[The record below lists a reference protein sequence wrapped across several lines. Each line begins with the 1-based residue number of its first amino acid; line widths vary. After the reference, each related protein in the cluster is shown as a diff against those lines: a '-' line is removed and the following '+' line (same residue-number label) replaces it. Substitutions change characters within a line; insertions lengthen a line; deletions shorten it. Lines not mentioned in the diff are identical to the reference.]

1 MKRYYLVRHGQTAWN
16 SDNRIQG
23 HSDLPLSPAGEAQAK
38 RLGALFAARH
48 LSGIFTSHL
57 KRSHQTAV
65 HIAAGNGHPFDSA
78 QDGRAEQSR
87 THGHGVRPVI
97 ERDLAEMHLG
107 EWEGLTPE
115 EVDARF
121 AGAYQQWRDR
131 PSAVCIPGAEPIEQF
146 QRRVRQAMEKIV
158 TGSGDGEYVIVSHGG
173 VIAALLAE
181 VLGADHDALLRRLRL
196 DNAGVT
202 ALECGSAVRHVLWI
216 NATAHLDGTAA
227 FPPLTEGGWF

>member
-1 MKRYYLVRHGQTAWN
+1 MKRYYLVRHGQTTWN

-57 KRSHQTAV
+57 KRSNQTAV
-65 HIAAGNGHPFDSA
+65 HIAAGNGH
-78 QDGRAEQSR
+78 
-87 THGHGVRPVI
+87 GVQPVI

-121 AGAYQQWRDR
+121 AGAYQQWRTR
-131 PSAVCIPGAEPIEQF
+131 PSSVRIPGAEPIAAF
-146 QRRVRQAMEKIV
+146 HRRVREAMEKIV

-181 VLGADHDALLRRLRL
+181 VLGADYDALLRRLRL

-202 ALECGSAVRHVLWI
+202 ALECGAAVRHVLWI
-216 NATAHLDGTAA
+216 NATAHLDGDGKAL
-227 FPPLTEGGWF
+227 PPLQSGGWF

>member
-65 HIAAGNGHPFDSA
+65 HIAAGNGH
-78 QDGRAEQSR
+78 
-87 THGHGVRPVI
+87 GVRPVI

-121 AGAYQQWRDR
+121 AGAYQQWRTR
-131 PSAVCIPGAEPIEQF
+131 PSAVRIPGAEPIEQF
-146 QRRVRQAMEKIV
+146 QRRVLQAMEKIV
-158 TGSGDGEYVIVSHGG
+158 AGSGDGEYVIVSHGG

-181 VLGADHDALLRRLRL
+181 VLGADYDALLRRLRL

-216 NATAHLDGTAA
+216 NATAHLDGDRQV
-227 FPPLTEGGWF
+227 FPPLQSGGWF